1 GWVSTHHV
9 AGPKE
14 RDNGRNILND
24 FEGHLLVKPRV
35 DRVRYRHVKHR
46 VAIWAGPYGLGRA
59 EVAAASRAVFYD
71 EWLAEPLRKQLTEQ
85 PTMHIVRASRGE
97 RDDDAYRPRWI
108 GLRSCNTR
116 PGRQRGSAGGQM
128 QKSSAGKFQLEPPSH
143 HSITSSTVARSC
155 AGTSRPSALA
165 VCMLMMNSN
174 LVDCTTGRS
183 TGFAPLRILPV

>member
-14 RDNGRNILND
+14 RDNGCNILND
-24 FEGHLLVKPRV
+24 VEGKLLVKTRV

-97 RDDDAYRPRWI
+97 RDDDPHRPRRI
-108 GLRSCNTR
+108 RLRPR
-116 PGRQRGSAGGQM
+116 AARHGRERSSIRGQM
-128 QKSSAGKFQLEPPSH
+128 QKLSARQVHG
-143 HSITSSTVARSC
+143 V
-155 AGTSRPSALA
+155 
-165 VCMLMMNSN
+165 
-174 LVDCTTGRS
+174 
-183 TGFAPLRILPV
+183 